1 MSSLVVFWSIEK
13 RLISSIDDY
22 IYGNMNNLNSVENL
36 EKWLPFLL
44 RAFRIII
51 PDLVLEDVR
60 RAFLLAYVN
69 SWGFHI
75 PGPDPNS
82 KGVINGVGL
91 YYLGSMFNHSCDPN
105 AAFIARYVV
114 QTKQPFC

>member
-1 MSSLVVFWSIEK
+1 
-13 RLISSIDDY
+13 
-22 IYGNMNNLNSVENL
+22 MNNLNSMENH

-105 AAFIARYVV
+105 AAFIARYFV
-114 QTKQPFC
+114 QTNQSFCLTSFEAVLIMRKSL